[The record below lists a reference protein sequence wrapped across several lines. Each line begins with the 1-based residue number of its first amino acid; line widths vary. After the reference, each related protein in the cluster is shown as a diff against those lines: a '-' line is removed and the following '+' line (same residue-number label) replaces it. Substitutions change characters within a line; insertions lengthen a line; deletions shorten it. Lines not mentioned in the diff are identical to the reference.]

1 MNLPFEIIDLQRKKQ
16 SAQKEVFEKY
26 GSRFFKV
33 INRYVPDKSAA
44 QDIMVDSFI
53 KVFENVG
60 KANFKN
66 FHQFEGWMHRIFVNE
81 ALQYLRKRTNY
92 HLRIDS
98 VGVQEEAFDSELI
111 SKISQQ
117 EILTYIAELPS
128 GYRTVFNLFA
138 IEGYSHKEIAAELG
152 IEVGTSKSQLSHARK
167 LLQLKIKKANE
178 IRKSVL

>member
-1 MNLPFEIIDLQRKKQ
+1 M
-16 SAQKEVFEKY
+16 V
-26 GSRFFKV
+26 
-33 INRYVPDKSAA
+33 NRYVPDKSAA

-98 VGVQEEAFDSELI
+98 VGAQEEAFDSEL
-111 SKISQQ
+111 K
-117 EILTYIAELPS
+117 
-128 GYRTVFNLFA
+128 GN
-138 IEGYSHKEIAAELG
+138 
-152 IEVGTSKSQLSHARK
+152 
-167 LLQLKIKKANE
+167 
-178 IRKSVL
+178 SV